1 MILFLERYLVYIPMK
16 KRNIVVLDWLVL
28 VKNITNKRPTE

>member
-16 KRNIVVLDWLVL
+16 KGNIVVLDWLVL
-28 VKNITNKRPTE
+28 VKNITNKRPT